1 MFRSEKLRRH
11 VADMPCVNC
20 GRTDVQAAHANLGEF
35 GKGMGMKASDAAIMS
50 LCCECHAEL
59 DQGAT
64 MDKFEKRDFQYQMI
78 ARTLVRAIEQGRL
91 EVK

>member
-20 GRTDVQAAHANLGEF
+20 GRADVQAAHANLGEF
-35 GKGMGMKASDAAIMS
+35 GKGMGMKASDAALMS
-50 LCCECHAEL
+50 LCCACHTDL
-59 DQGAT
+59 DQGST
-64 MDKFEKRDFQYQMI
+64 MDKQGKRDFQYQMI

-91 EVK
+91 VVK

>member
-35 GKGMGMKASDAAIMS
+35 GKGMGMKASDAALMS
-50 LCCECHAEL
+50 LCCACDTDL
-59 DQGAT
+59 DQGST
-64 MDKFEKRDFQYQMI
+64 MDKQGKRDFQYQMI

-91 EVK
+91 VVK